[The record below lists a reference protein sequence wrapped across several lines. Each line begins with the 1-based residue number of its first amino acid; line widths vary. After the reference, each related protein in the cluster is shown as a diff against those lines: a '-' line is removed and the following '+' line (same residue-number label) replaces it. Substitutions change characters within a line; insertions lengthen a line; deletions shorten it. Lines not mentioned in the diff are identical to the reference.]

1 MKYRLLHTT
10 TWSPATIEAALAAE
24 QVERVV
30 LSEPADYKMD
40 GLPTVFLLDPE
51 GRKRI
56 PAAVLDS
63 LRESG
68 AAIVALG
75 EPGEEDVPTDLPVDL
90 LSGFIKAPA
99 PPRALLVALRSAY
112 REAAARREAALARR
126 EIATRTKE
134 VAELAEIGIKL
145 TTEKNYNTLLD
156 LILFQA
162 RRITHSDAGS
172 LYLVEMDDEQGVR
185 RLRFKLT
192 QNDSRPDIPFVEFTM
207 PINHTS
213 LAGYAAAEGEALVF
227 NDVYLLPPDVAY
239 SFNRSFDERYGY
251 RTKSMLVI
259 PMQNHSGEVIGV
271 VQLINRKQDLGVKL
285 ETPADTD
292 RYVQPFSPHLV
303 KLVRSLSGQ
312 AAVALENSQLYA
324 EIERLFEGFVRAAVT
339 AIEQRDPTTSGHSER
354 VANLTVGLAR
364 VVDRVDQ
371 GPYRVV
377 RFSQDQIREIRYAGL
392 LHDFGKV
399 GVREKVL
406 VKEFKLY
413 PADLTLIRQRHAF
426 LLRSAQWE
434 YEKARARYLEQH
446 GTTGY
451 GDFMAQLDAQFARE
465 RAALERFL
473 ELVHESNKP
482 TLLAEGNFEALKEF
496 AERNYEAIDGTT
508 LPYLTSDEIR
518 YLSIRRGTLDE
529 LERVEIESH
538 VNHTFD
544 FLRDIPWTRDLSR
557 VPDIAHGHHEK
568 LDGSGYPRK
577 VKAAEIP
584 VQTRMMTLSDI
595 FDALTA
601 KDRPYKRAVPTE
613 RALDIMSTEVKG
625 GMLDPELFTMF
636 VEARVFEESES
647 PASAEPGGRL
657 SAPSIQEVPKRLSQG

>member
-1 MKYRLLHTT
+1 MKFRLLHTA
-10 TWSPATIEAALAAE
+10 TWSPAAIGDALTTE
-24 QVERVV
+24 QVEAV
-30 LSEPADYKMD
+30 LLTEPISHKVD
-40 GLPTVFLLDPE
+40 GLPTVLLLDAE

-75 EPGEEDVPTDLPVDL
+75 APGEEDVPGDLPVDL
-90 LSGFIKAPA
+90 LSGFVKSPA
-99 PPRALLVALRSAY
+99 PPRELLVALRSAY
-112 REAAARREAALARR
+112 REAAARREAAQARR
-126 EIATRTKE
+126 EITTRTRE
-134 VAELAEIGIKL
+134 VTELAEIGIKL

-162 RRITHSDAGS
+162 RRITQSDAGS
-172 LYLVEMDDEQGVR
+172 LYLVEVDEQGVR

-251 RTKSMLVI
+251 RTRSMLVI

-271 VQLINRKQDLGVKL
+271 VQLINRKLDLGVKL
-285 ETPADTD
+285 ETPTDTD
-292 RYVQPFSPHLV
+292 RYVQPYSPHLV
-303 KLVRSLSGQ
+303 KLVRSMAGQ

-354 VANLTVGLAR
+354 VANLTVGLAK

-371 GPYRVV
+371 GPYRMI
-377 RFSQDQIREIRYAGL
+377 RFSPDQIREIRYAGL

-406 VKEFKLY
+406 VKEYKLY
-413 PADLTLIRQRHAF
+413 PADLALIRQRHAF
-426 LLRSAQWE
+426 LLRTSEWE
-434 YEKARARYLEQH
+434 YEKERVRYLEQH
-446 GTTGY
+446 GQSGY
-451 GDFMAQLDAQFARE
+451 ADFLAQLDVRFAEE
-465 RAALERFL
+465 RNSLERFL
-473 ELVHESNKP
+473 GLVHESNMP
-482 TLLAEGNFEALKEF
+482 TVLAEGNFEALKEF
-496 AERNYEAIDGTT
+496 ADRGYQAIDGTT
-508 LPYLTSDEIR
+508 LPFLTSDEVR
-518 YLSIRRGTLDE
+518 YLSIRRGTLDD

-577 VKAAEIP
+577 VQGPDIP
-584 VQTRMMTLSDI
+584 VQTRMMTISDI

-613 RALDIMSTEVKG
+613 RALDIMSSEVKG
-625 GMLDPELFTMF
+625 GMLDQELFTMF
-636 VEARVFEESES
+636 VEAKVFGE
-647 PASAEPGGRL
+647 
-657 SAPSIQEVPKRLSQG
+657 QEGQP

>member
-1 MKYRLLHTT
+1 MKFRLLHTAA
-10 TWSPATIEAALAAE
+10 WNPASIGDALAAE
-24 QVERVV
+24 QVEPVV
-30 LSEPADYKMD
+30 LREPFDHKVD
-40 GLPTVFLLDPE
+40 GLPTVLLLDAE
-51 GRKRI
+51 GRTRI
-56 PAAVLDS
+56 PATVLDS
-63 LRESG
+63 LRDSG
-68 AAIVALG
+68 ATIVALG
-75 EPGEEDVPTDLPVDL
+75 APGESDVPPDLPVDL
-90 LSGFIKAPA
+90 LSGFVKSPA
-99 PPRALLVALRSAY
+99 PPRELLVALRSAY
-112 REAAARREAALARR
+112 REAAARREASQAKR
-126 EIATRTKE
+126 EIATRTRE
-134 VAELAEIGIKL
+134 VTELAEIGIKL

-172 LYLVEMDDEQGVR
+172 LYLVEVDEQGVR

-251 RTKSMLVI
+251 RTRSMLVI

-271 VQLINRKQDLGVKL
+271 VQLINRKVEDSVKL

-292 RYVQPFSPHLV
+292 RFVQPYSPHLV
-303 KLVRSLSGQ
+303 KLVRSLAGQ

-371 GPYRVV
+371 GPYRIV
-377 RFSQDQIREIRYAGL
+377 RFNADQIREIRYAGL

-406 VKEFKLY
+406 VKEYKLY
-413 PADLTLIRQRHAF
+413 PADLALIRQRHAF
-426 LLRSAQWE
+426 LLRTSQWE
-434 YEKARARYLEQH
+434 YERKRVKYLEEH
-446 GTTGY
+446 GQSGY
-451 GDFMAQLDAQFARE
+451 GEFLAQLDAQFVDE
-465 RAALERFL
+465 KAALERFL
-473 ELVHESNKP
+473 SVVHDSNKP
-482 TLLAEGNFEALKEF
+482 TVLAEGNFEALKEF
-496 AERNYEAIDGTT
+496 AEREYEAIDGTS
-508 LPYLTSDEIR
+508 LPYLTSDEVR

-577 VKAAEIP
+577 VKAADIP
-584 VQTRMMTLSDI
+584 VQTRMMTISDI

-601 KDRPYKRAVPTE
+601 KDRPYKRAVPTD
-613 RALDIMSTEVKG
+613 RALDIMSSEVKV
-625 GMLDPELFTMF
+625 GMLDQDLFTMF
-636 VEARVFEESES
+636 VEAKVFEESEQ
-647 PASAEPGGRL
+647 
-657 SAPSIQEVPKRLSQG
+657 PS

>member
-1 MKYRLLHTT
+1 M
-10 TWSPATIEAALAAE
+10 
-24 QVERVV
+24 
-30 LSEPADYKMD
+30 SESLDHKVD
-40 GLPTVFLLDPE
+40 GLPTVFLLDAD

-56 PAAVLDS
+56 SPAVLDS
-63 LRESG
+63 LREGG
-68 AAIVALG
+68 ATIVALG
-75 EPGEEDVPTDLPVDL
+75 GPGEDDVPADLPVDL
-90 LSGFIKAPA
+90 LSGFVKSPV
-99 PPRALLVALRSAY
+99 PPRELLVALRSAY
-112 REAAARREAALARR
+112 REAAARREAATARR
-126 EIATRTKE
+126 DIATRTKE

-172 LYLVEMDDEQGVR
+172 LYLVEVDEQGVR

-213 LAGYAAAEGEALVF
+213 LAGYAAAEGEPLVF

-271 VQLINRKQDLGVKL
+271 VQLINRKHDQGVKL
-285 ETPADTD
+285 ETPADTE

-303 KLVRSLSGQ
+303 KLVRSLAGQ

-354 VANLTVGLAR
+354 VANLTVGLAK
-364 VVDRVDQ
+364 VVDRVEQ
-371 GPYRVV
+371 GPYRIV

-406 VKEFKLY
+406 VKEYKLY
-413 PADLTLIRQRHAF
+413 PADLSLIRQRHSF
-426 LLRSAQWE
+426 LLRTAQWE
-434 YEKARARYLEQH
+434 YEKERVKYLEEN
-446 GTTGY
+446 GKNGY
-451 GDFMAQLDAQFARE
+451 ADFLEQLDRRFAGDK
-465 RAALERFL
+465 AALERFL
-473 ELVHESNKP
+473 DLVHESNKP
-482 TLLAEGNFEALKEF
+482 TLLAEGNFEALREF
-496 AERNYEAIDGTT
+496 AERNYQAIDGTT
-508 LPYLTSDEIR
+508 LPYLTTDEVR

-529 LERVEIESH
+529 IERVEIESH

-557 VPDIAHGHHEK
+557 VPNIAHGHHEK

-577 VKAAEIP
+577 VKGPDIP
-584 VQTRMMTLSDI
+584 VQTRMMTISDI

-625 GMLDPELFTMF
+625 GMLDPDLFTIF
-636 VEARVFEESES
+636 VEARVFEESDS
-647 PASAEPGGRL
+647 PSGSERGGRL
-657 SAPSIQEVPKRLSQG
+657 SAPSIQEVPKRLSQS

>member
-1 MKYRLLHTT
+1 MKYRLLHTAG
-10 TWSPATIEAALAAE
+10 WDPSRIRDALAAE
-24 QVERVV
+24 QVETTI
-30 LSEPADYKMD
+30 LDETAAPGLD
-40 GLPTVFLLDPE
+40 GIPTVLVLDPAA
-51 GRKRI
+51 RTRI
-56 PAAVLDS
+56 PAALLDS

-68 AAIVALG
+68 AAVIGLG
-75 EPGEEDVPTDLPVDL
+75 APGEEDVPADLPVDL
-90 LSGFIKAPA
+90 LSGFVKAPV
-99 PPRALLVALRSAY
+99 PPRELLVALRSAY
-112 REAAARREAALARR
+112 REAAARREAAQARR
-126 EIATRTKE
+126 ETATRTRE
-134 VAELAEIGIKL
+134 IAELAEIGIKL
-145 TTEKNYNTLLD
+145 TTEKDYNTLLD

-162 RRITHSDAGS
+162 RRITQSDAGS
-172 LYLVEMDDEQGVR
+172 LYLVEPDESGGR

-192 QNDSRPDIPFVEFTM
+192 QNESRPDIPFVEFTM

-227 NDVYLLPPDVAY
+227 NDVYQLPPDVAY

-251 RTKSMLVI
+251 RTRSMLVI

-271 VQLINRKQDLGVKL
+271 VQLINRKAEQGARL

-292 RYVQPFSPHLV
+292 RYVQPYSPHLV
-303 KLVRSLSGQ
+303 KLVRSLAGQ

-354 VANLTVGLAR
+354 VANLTVALAR
-364 VVDRVDQ
+364 VVDRADH

-377 RFSQDQIREIRYAGL
+377 RFSHDQIREIRYAGL

-406 VKEFKLY
+406 VKEYKLY
-413 PADLTLIRQRHAF
+413 PADLALIRQRHAF
-426 LLRSAQWE
+426 LLRTAQWE
-434 YEKARARYLEQH
+434 YEKARVAFLEEH
-446 GTTGY
+446 GQTGY
-451 GDFMAQLDAQFARE
+451 REFLAELNARLADE
-465 RAALERFL
+465 TTALERFL
-473 ELVHESNKP
+473 GLVHDSNRP
-482 TLLAEGNFEALKEF
+482 TVLAEGNFEALKEF
-496 AERNYEAIDGTT
+496 AERNYQAIDGTT
-508 LPYLTSDEIR
+508 LPYLTSDEVR
-518 YLSIRRGTLDE
+518 YLSIRRGTLDD

-544 FLRDIPWTRDLSR
+544 FLRDIPWTRDLSG

-577 VKAAEIP
+577 VKAPDIP
-584 VQTRMMTLSDI
+584 VQTRMMTISDI

-613 RALDIMSTEVKG
+613 RALDIMTSEVKE
-625 GMLDPELFTMF
+625 GMLDPDLFAMF
-636 VEARVFEESES
+636 IEAKVFEASETGTAAGS
-647 PASAEPGGRL
+647 GGRL
-657 SAPSIQEVPKRLSQG
+657 STLGIPGLRGL

>member
-1 MKYRLLHTT
+1 MKYRLLHTSG
-10 TWSPATIEAALAAE
+10 WDPAGVGDALAAE
-24 QVERVV
+24 QVETA
-30 LSEPADYKMD
+30 LFPAALTPAAD
-40 GLPTVFLLDPE
+40 GLPTVLILDPE
-51 GRKRI
+51 GRRLL
-56 PAAVLDS
+56 PASLLES
-63 LRESG
+63 LRENG
-68 AAIVALG
+68 TPIVALG
-75 EPGEEDVPTDLPVDL
+75 APGEADVPGDLPVDL
-90 LSGFIKAPA
+90 LSGFVKAPV
-99 PPRALLVALRSAY
+99 PPRELLVALRSAY
-112 REAAARREAALARR
+112 REAVARQEAARVRK
-126 EIATRTKE
+126 EIATRTRE
-134 VAELAEIGIKL
+134 VTELAEIGIKL

-162 RRITHSDAGS
+162 RRITQSDAGS
-172 LYLVEMDDEQGVR
+172 LYLVEMDEAGVR

-207 PINHTS
+207 PINHSS
-213 LAGYAAAEGEALVF
+213 LAGYAAAEGEPLVF

-251 RTKSMLVI
+251 RTRSMLVI

-271 VQLINRKQDLGVKL
+271 VQLINRKQDPAHKL

-292 RYVQPFSPHLV
+292 RYVQPYSPHLV
-303 KLVRSLSGQ
+303 KLVRSLAGQ

-371 GPYRVV
+371 GPYRLV
-377 RFSQDQIREIRYAGL
+377 RFNTEQIRELRYAGL

-406 VKEFKLY
+406 VKEYKLY

-426 LLRSAQWE
+426 LLRTAQWE
-434 YEKARARYLEQH
+434 YEKERVRYLEEK
-446 GTTGY
+446 GTSGY
-451 GDFMAQLDAQFARE
+451 PGFMEGLKARFAEEQANLD
-465 RAALERFL
+465 RFL
-473 ELVHESNKP
+473 SLVHDSNRP
-482 TLLAEGNFEALKEF
+482 TVLAEGNFEALKEF
-496 AERNYEAIDGTT
+496 ADRSYQAIDGTS
-508 LPYLTSDEIR
+508 LPFLTSDEVR

-538 VNHTFD
+538 VNHTFN
-544 FLRDIPWTRDLSR
+544 FLRDIPWTRNLSR

-577 VKAAEIP
+577 VGATEIP
-584 VQTRMMTLSDI
+584 VQTRMMTISDI

-601 KDRPYKRAVPTE
+601 KDRPYKRAVPTD
-613 RALDIMSTEVKG
+613 RALDIMSSEVKG

-636 VEARVFEESES
+636 VEAKVFEEQ
-647 PASAEPGGRL
+647 AEG
-657 SAPSIQEVPKRLSQG
+657 

>member
-1 MKYRLLHTT
+1 MKYRLLHTMS
-10 TWSPATIEAALAAE
+10 WSPAAIGEALAAE
-24 QVERVV
+24 QVEPVL
-30 LSEPADYKMD
+30 LSEPVEHKVD
-40 GLPTVFLLDPE
+40 GLPTVFLLDPD

-68 AAIVALG
+68 ATIVALG
-75 EPGEEDVPTDLPVDL
+75 GPGEEDVPPDLPIDL
-90 LSGFIKAPA
+90 LSGFVKDPA
-99 PPRALLVALRSAY
+99 PPRELLVALRSAY
-112 REAAARREAALARR
+112 REAAAKREAATVRR
-126 EIATRTKE
+126 EIATRTRE

-172 LYLVEMDDEQGVR
+172 LYLVEMDEQGVR

-192 QNDSRPDIPFVEFTM
+192 QNESRPDIPFVEFTM

-259 PMQNHSGEVIGV
+259 PMQNHSGEVIGI
-271 VQLINRKQDLGVKL
+271 VQLINRKHDLGVKL

-292 RYVQPFSPHLV
+292 RYVQPYSPHLV
-303 KLVRSLSGQ
+303 KLVRSLAGQ

-377 RFSQDQIREIRYAGL
+377 RFSADQIREIRYAGL

-406 VKEFKLY
+406 VKEYKLY
-413 PADLTLIRQRHAF
+413 PADLALIRQRHAF
-426 LLRSAQWE
+426 LLRTAQWE
-434 YEKARARYLEQH
+434 YEKARAAFLEQH
-446 GTTGY
+446 GRTGY
-451 GDFMAQLDAQFARE
+451 GEFLAQLDARFAEEKVKLEQFVS
-465 RAALERFL
+465 
-473 ELVHESNKP
+473 LVHESNKP
-482 TLLAEGNFEALKEF
+482 TVLAEGNFEALKEF
-496 AERNYEAIDGTT
+496 AERQYEAIDGTS
-508 LPYLTSDEIR
+508 LPYLTSDEVR

-557 VPDIAHGHHEK
+557 VPSIAHGHHEK

-577 VKAAEIP
+577 VKAPDIP
-584 VQTRMMTLSDI
+584 VQTRMMTISDI

-613 RALDIMSTEVKG
+613 RALDIMSSEVKG

-636 VEARVFEESES
+636 VEARVFEESEGSS
-647 PASAEPGGRL
+647 PEAGARL
-657 SAPSIQEVPKRLSQG
+657 SAPGIPGAPRQ

>member
-1 MKYRLLHTT
+1 MKFRLLHTA
-10 TWSPATIEAALAAE
+10 TWSPDSIGEALAAE
-24 QVERVV
+24 QVETIL
-30 LSEPADYKMD
+30 LSEPVTTKVD
-40 GLPTVFLLDPE
+40 GLPTVLLLDHQ
-51 GRKRI
+51 GRTRV
-56 PAAVLDS
+56 PPAVLDS

-68 AAIVALG
+68 ATIVALG
-75 EPGEEDVPTDLPVDL
+75 APGEADVPADLPVDL
-90 LSGFIKAPA
+90 LSGFVKSPV
-99 PPRALLVALRSAY
+99 PPRELLVALRSAY
-112 REAAARREAALARR
+112 REAAARREAAQARR
-126 EIATRTKE
+126 DIAARTKE

-172 LYLVEMDDEQGVR
+172 LYLVEKDEQGVR

-251 RTKSMLVI
+251 RTRSMLVI

-271 VQLINRKQDLGVKL
+271 VQLINRKVDPGVKL

-292 RYVQPFSPHLV
+292 RHVQPFSPHLV
-303 KLVRSLSGQ
+303 KLVRSLAGQ

-364 VVDRVDQ
+364 VVDRIEV
-371 GPYRVV
+371 GPYRIV
-377 RFSQDQIREIRYAGL
+377 RFSADQIREIRYAGL

-406 VKEFKLY
+406 VKEYKLY
-413 PADLTLIRQRHAF
+413 PADLSMIRQRHAF
-426 LLRSAQWE
+426 LLRTAQWE
-434 YEKARARYLEQH
+434 YEKERVKYLEEH
-446 GTTGY
+446 GKSGY
-451 GDFMAQLDAQFARE
+451 ADFLATLDAGFAEEQAR
-465 RAALERFL
+465 LERFL
-473 ELVHESNKP
+473 ALVHESNKP

-496 AERNYEAIDGTT
+496 AERQYTAIDGTT
-508 LPYLTSDEIR
+508 LPFLTSDEVR

-577 VKAAEIP
+577 VKAPEIP
-584 VQTRMMTLSDI
+584 VQTRMMTISDI

-613 RALDIMSTEVKG
+613 RALDIMSSEVKG
-625 GMLDPELFTMF
+625 GMLDPDLFALF
-636 VEARVFEESES
+636 IEGKVFEDSES
-647 PASAEPGGRL
+647 PA
-657 SAPSIQEVPKRLSQG
+657 